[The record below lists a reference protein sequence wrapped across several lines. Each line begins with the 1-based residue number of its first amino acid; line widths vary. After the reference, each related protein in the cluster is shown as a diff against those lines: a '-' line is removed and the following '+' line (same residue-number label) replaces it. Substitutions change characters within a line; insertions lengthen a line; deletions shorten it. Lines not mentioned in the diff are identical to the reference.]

1 MRRPTGVAC
10 SVGLG
15 HNIEN
20 TMEETKT
27 ELEILE
33 EAKDQAWRDYDKLRA
48 PADAAYKKYQAASK
62 AHKEA
67 VLYEKAKRQVMR
79 DLINAAGKK
88 VA

>member
-1 MRRPTGVAC
+1 M
-10 SVGLG
+10 
-15 HNIEN
+15 N
-20 TMEETKT
+20 
-27 ELEILE
+27 ELEQLE
-33 EAKDQAWRDYDKLRA
+33 EAKDAAWREYDKLRT
-48 PADAAYKKYQAASK
+48 PADAAYKKYQAAAK